1 MSRLVLLI
9 EPDVDELGAL
19 ASKLR
24 AHGLDVA
31 IADSLE
37 GGVERARSQPIAVM
51 LVSGAL
57 AHAPGFDER
66 LGLEPALARL
76 PRFVLVE
83 GVGQRGDGEVARWDV
98 EAIAKRVYALHR
110 SVPPA
115 AAAGGDFRGD
125 LKQVS
130 IADLLQLLGAN
141 RRSGTLSIVTPSGA
155 GEVRLMDG
163 EVVDA
168 VYRRVDG
175 EKAVIRL
182 LGEVEGS
189 FAFAGGSAPTM
200 RRIERPSSALLMD
213 GMRQLDEAKR
223 TIDTLGL
230 GDDAL
235 LAVVIAR
242 PDHTDTEQRVLDV
255 LVTPH
260 SLTELLDEAPALDL
274 DVLNTLAGLLAR
286 GAVRRFAGGTLRVD
300 LADPERLSVLAALAQ
315 RVARPGFDAN
325 PRIGLSGSQRSLAA
339 VLSALGRIG
348 DAAVAPEVPAAPV
361 PHTLA
366 TLRLTDGVALE
377 LVGIPVVDAFAPV
390 WALVLPSCLAVSQID
405 SERLEALDAACRLVS
420 VPLYDG
426 VPVLGE
432 NGEADPER
440 LAALIR
446 VTLERVSGA
455 EL

>member
-1 MSRLVLLI
+1 MSRQVLLI
-9 EPDVDELGAL
+9 EPDVDELGVI

-24 AHGLDVA
+24 ANGLDVA
-31 IADSLE
+31 IADSVE
-37 GGVERARSQPIAVM
+37 GGIERARGQQISVL
-51 LVSGAL
+51 LVSATL
-57 AHAPGFDER
+57 ARTPGFEER
-66 LGLEPALARL
+66 LSREPTLSHL
-76 PRFVLVE
+76 PRFVLVD
-83 GVGQRGDGEVARWDV
+83 GVGTRAESEVARWDT
-98 EAIAKRVYALHR
+98 EAISKRVYAIHR

-130 IADLLQLLGAN
+130 LADLLQLLGAN
-141 RRSGTLSIVTPSGA
+141 RRSGTLSVVTPTGA

-182 LGEVEGS
+182 LGEAEGS
-189 FAFAGGSAPTM
+189 FAFVGGSPPTL

-213 GMRQLDEAKR
+213 GVRQLDEAKAAIER
-223 TIDTLGL
+223 LAV

-235 LAVVIAR
+235 LAVITAR
-242 PDHTDTEQRVLDV
+242 PDHTDVEQRVLDV

-260 SLTELLDEAPALDL
+260 SLTELLDEVPSLDL
-274 DVLNTLAGLLAR
+274 DVLQALAGLLAR
-286 GAVRRFAGGTLRVD
+286 GAVRRFAGGTLRIE

-315 RVARPGFDAN
+315 RVARPGFEGN
-325 PRIGLSGSQRSLAA
+325 PRVGFAGSQRSLAA
-339 VLSALGRIG
+339 VVSALARIG
-348 DAAVAPEVPAAPV
+348 DGAVTQEVPAAPV

-377 LVGIPVVDAFAPV
+377 VVGIPVVDAFAPV
-390 WALVLPSCLAVSQID
+390 WALVLPSLIAVAQID
-405 SERLEALDAACRLVS
+405 TERLEALDGACRLVS

-426 VPVLGE
+426 VPVLGP
-432 NGEADPER
+432 NGEADPEKV
-440 LAALIR
+440 AALVR

-455 EL
+455 D

>member
-9 EPDVDELGAL
+9 EPDVDELGSL

-31 IADSLE
+31 IADNLD
-37 GGVERARSQPIAVM
+37 GGVEHARTQPIAVLLISAT
-51 LVSGAL
+51 LVQ
-57 AHAPGFDER
+57 APGFDER
-66 LGLEPALARL
+66 LLLEPGLSRL
-76 PRFVLVE
+76 PRFVLVD
-83 GVGQRGDGEVARWDV
+83 GVGPRAEGEVARWDA
-98 EAIAKRVYALHR
+98 EGIAKRIYALHR

-141 RRSGTLSIVTPSGA
+141 RRSGTLSVVTPTGA

-175 EKAVIRL
+175 EKALIRL
-182 LGEVEGS
+182 LGESDGS
-189 FAFAGGSAPTM
+189 FAFAGGSQVTL

-213 GMRQLDEAKR
+213 GMRQLDEAAR
-223 TIDTLGL
+223 AIQTLGL

-235 LAVVIAR
+235 LAIVTAR
-242 PDHTDTEQRVLDV
+242 PDHSDTEQRVLDV

-260 SLTELLDEAPALDL
+260 NLTELLDEAPALDL
-274 DVLNTLAGLLAR
+274 HVLNALAGLLAR

-315 RVARPGFDAN
+315 RVARPGFDAY
-325 PRIGLSGSQRSLAA
+325 PRIGLAGSQRSLAA

-348 DAAVAPEVPAAPV
+348 DAAVAAEVPAAPV
-361 PHTLA
+361 PHPLA
-366 TLRLTDGVALE
+366 TLRLTDGVSLE

-390 WALVLPSCLAVSQID
+390 WALVLPSCIAVSQID
-405 SERLEALDAACRLVS
+405 GERLEALDAACRLVS

-432 NGEADPER
+432 SGEADPER